1 MIFSQ
6 DPRFTFDTFVVG
18 PGNRLAAAAA
28 RRAAESPRTAYNPLF
43 IYGALGSGKTHLLQA
58 VGALALAV
66 RPELRVLY
74 LTADGLVDRVS
85 AAVGSG
91 SMDALRDELLEA
103 ELVLLDGVQALA
115 GKSRTQEELLALWD
129 ELEWAAQIVLAA
141 ESATAELPGIEPELR
156 ARFLRGLA
164 VDLPAASDD
173 GADARSEIA
182 RRAADQRGISLGE
195 GAAEEIARLPLGN
208 AAGLVAAVERVGAA
222 QVERG
227 RTLPRDEVAGV
238 AHPAS
243 APPIHTPDEFSAFLS
258 DIAAT
263 VEEIVETAPWRRR
276 LAEAILRW
284 EGEGIR
290 TRRLEAAL
298 DADTAP
304 DVEAVLAAFAAD
316 VETLRGIR
324 RELEEMRS
332 DSAKSPVL
340 GDPDRVG
347 EAEAL
352 LVGARAAAE
361 RRAEEAARAQPQADR
376 WYFNPEKTALD
387 WLALEDRLVEEL
399 G

>member
-18 PGNRLAAAAA
+18 PGNRMAAAAA

-43 IYGALGSGKTHLLQA
+43 IHGASGSGKTHLLQA
-58 VGALALAV
+58 VGSLALAV

-74 LTADGLVDRVS
+74 LTAEGLVDRVS

-103 ELVLLDGVQALA
+103 ELVLLDEVHALA

-129 ELEWAAQIVLAA
+129 ELEWTAQIVLAA
-141 ESATAELPGIEPELR
+141 ESASADLPGIEPELR
-156 ARFLRGLA
+156 ARFVRGLA

-173 GADARSEIA
+173 GADSRREIA
-182 RRAADQRGISLGE
+182 QKAADQRGITLGE
-195 GAAEEIARLPLGN
+195 GAAAEIAKLPLGN
-208 AAGLVAAVERVGAA
+208 AAGLIAAVERVGAA
-222 QVERG
+222 QAERG
-227 RTLPRDEVAGV
+227 GTLRRGEVAAV
-238 AHPAS
+238 AHPEP
-243 APPIHTPDEFSAFLS
+243 APVHSPDEFSAFLS

-263 VEEIVETAPWRRR
+263 VEEIVETAPWRKK

-304 DVEAVLAAFAAD
+304 DLDTLLESFAAD

-324 RELEEMRS
+324 RDLEAIRA

-340 GDPDRVG
+340 ADPDRVS

-352 LVGARAAAE
+352 LVSARAAAE
-361 RRAEEAARAQPQADR
+361 RRAEEAVKAQPQVDR
-376 WYFNPEKTALD
+376 WYFNAEKTALG
-387 WLALEDRLVEEL
+387 WLALEDRVVEEL
-399 G
+399 A